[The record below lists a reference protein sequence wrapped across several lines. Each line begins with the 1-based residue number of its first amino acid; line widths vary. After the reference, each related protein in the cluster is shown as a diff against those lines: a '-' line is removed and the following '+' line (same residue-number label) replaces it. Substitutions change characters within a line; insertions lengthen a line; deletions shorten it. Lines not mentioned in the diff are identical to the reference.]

1 MLRGTSLNRLL
12 NRQITWIRNR
22 LESRVKHMIKLDTS
36 HVELW
41 DQVVLR
47 PAENSVD
54 HLLDGT
60 LPDVQI
66 NHEHWNEQSVS

>member
-1 MLRGTSLNRLL
+1 MLVT
-12 NRQITWIRNR
+12 RQITWIRNR

-36 HVELW
+36 QVEMW
-41 DQVVLR
+41 DQVVLG

-54 HLLDGT
+54 HLLAGT

-66 NHEHWNEQSVS
+66 NHAHWDEQSASYQHL